1 MSLLYLNYHPFDSL
15 LYAIYKIRFLICILH
30 VSHLLHMG
38 NLEIPDK
45 IYDRLVK
52 DMQAITILAFIKENE
67 NDRGGLSKERVAKVM
82 REKGICSRPTTLKII
97 DSLLDQ
103 EILLEQGRGF
113 RNSSDLVVSKDFHF
127 KELMK
132 ESFAKHYEKLE
143 KSIDPFKPYILDG
156 TIDYNVKKEKGKT
169 KVQLGAD

>member
-1 MSLLYLNYHPFDSL
+1 METRKHLVYHQYL
-15 LYAIYKIRFLICILH
+15 
-30 VSHLLHMG
+30 
-38 NLEIPDK
+38 
-45 IYDRLVK
+45 RL
-52 DMQAITILAFIKENE
+52 TILAFIKENE

-82 REKGICSRPTTLKII
+82 HEKGICSRPTTLKII

-113 RNSSDLVVSKDFHF
+113 RNSSDLVVSKDFPF

-143 KSIDPFKPYILDG
+143 KSIDPFKPYIHDG
-156 TIDYNVKKEKGKT
+156 TITYNVKKDKGKT
-169 KVQLGAD
+169 KVHLGVD